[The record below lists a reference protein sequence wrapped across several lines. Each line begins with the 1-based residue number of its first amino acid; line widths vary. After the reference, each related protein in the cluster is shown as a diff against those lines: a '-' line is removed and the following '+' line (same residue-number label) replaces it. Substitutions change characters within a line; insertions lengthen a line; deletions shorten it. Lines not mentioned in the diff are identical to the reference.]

1 MRVEKSLSSATAA
14 AIESYDYAQQTSHTR
29 SLDMLKHEF
38 LRKLGHPPTAYE
50 KSPKNFDNIK
60 TIATGELFTLLKK
73 FGCLSEDSG
82 KFYAAQV
89 VLALEYLH
97 HCGVVHRD
105 IKPENI
111 LIGTTG
117 YILLAD
123 FGFSKIIKTRTW
135 TICGTPEYLAP
146 EIITSKGYSFAV
158 DWWSLGVLIFEMCTG
173 YPPFYSAD
181 PITLYEKVLTG
192 HFKIPANM
200 SSSCK
205 YLVKHLLEV
214 DPTKRMG
221 ALKAGVFDIKS
232 DFWFVDIN
240 WNMILHQKV
249 APPFVPKN
257 GEGETSNFRDLPEQ
271 LIKVFQA
278 LEYPAEMAK
287 QEYHRERLLTE
298 RWNLIRF
305 VSEQNNGTEKLLSDH
320 LAVYERVLEEASS
333 SGLALEVENNF
344 PPVEEKW
351 SILQAVFFSSTVLT
365 TIGYGNIVPETFW
378 GRLFCIAYA
387 LIGIPLTLTVIA
399 DLGRVF
405 ATLVSIIAKQL
416 PAMPKCCSRVSE
428 ANPAGQRS
436 LYAFG
441 AVGFLFLYLSAG
453 AGLFKMWEDD
463 WTFYDGFYF
472 CFITMTTIGFGDIV
486 PKRPKYML
494 ICTVYILIG
503 LALTSTIIEL
513 VRRQYARSWQQLR
526 ALSGPLADT
535 LRRLGD
541 AGRGVDVS
549 ALHSDLRKVLTVVTM
564 PRLSSA
570 GGNALTDKRRLEWE
584 AAVEAVIR
592 DITAPAPTQKPPIV
606 QIVIYE
612 SSV

>member
-1 MRVEKSLSSATAA
+1 MC
-14 AIESYDYAQQTSHTR
+14 
-29 SLDMLKHEF
+29 
-38 LRKLGHPPTAYE
+38 
-50 KSPKNFDNIK
+50 KNVKNVAWE
-60 TIATGELFTLLKK
+60 TETLM
-73 FGCLSEDSG
+73 
-82 KFYAAQV
+82 
-89 VLALEYLH
+89 
-97 HCGVVHRD
+97 
-105 IKPENI
+105 
-111 LIGTTG
+111 
-117 YILLAD
+117 
-123 FGFSKIIKTRTW
+123 
-135 TICGTPEYLAP
+135 GTPPASRWEQFCPRAALSHVGLFIALMLY
-146 EIITSKGYSFAV
+146 
-158 DWWSLGVLIFEMCTG
+158 TG
-173 YPPFYSAD
+173 
-181 PITLYEKVLTG
+181 G
-192 HFKIPANM
+192 GG
-200 SSSCK
+200 
-205 YLVKHLLEV
+205 LV
-214 DPTKRMG
+214 
-221 ALKAGVFDIKS
+221 
-232 DFWFVDIN
+232 
-240 WNMILHQKV
+240 
-249 APPFVPKN
+249 
-257 GEGETSNFRDLPEQ
+257 FR
-271 LIKVFQA
+271 A
-278 LEYPAEMAK
+278 LEYPAELEK

-298 RWNLIRF
+298 RWNLIKF
-305 VSEQNNGTEKLLSDH
+305 VSEYHNNGTEGGMEKLLSDQ
-320 LAVYERVLEEASS
+320 LAIYEKVLEEASS

-344 PPVEEKW
+344 PAAEEKW

-405 ATLVSIIAKQL
+405 ATVVSIIAKQL
-416 PAMPKCCSRVSE
+416 PAMPKCCKRVSE

-436 LYAFG
+436 LYALG
-441 AVGFLFLYLSAG
+441 AVGFLFVYLSAG

-463 WTFYDGFYF
+463 WSFYDGFYF
-472 CFITMTTIGFGDIV
+472 CFITMTTIGFGDLV

-494 ICTVYILIG
+494 LCTLYILIG

-564 PRLSSA
+564 PRLSTGKDGLS
-570 GGNALTDKRRLEWE
+570 DKRQLEWE

-592 DITAPAPTQKPPIV
+592 DITAPTPEKKPPIV

>member
-1 MRVEKSLSSATAA
+1 MCKNVKSVSWET
-14 AIESYDYAQQTSHTR
+14 E
-29 SLDMLKHEF
+29 
-38 LRKLGHPPTAYE
+38 
-50 KSPKNFDNIK
+50 
-60 TIATGELFTLLKK
+60 TLM
-73 FGCLSEDSG
+73 
-82 KFYAAQV
+82 
-89 VLALEYLH
+89 
-97 HCGVVHRD
+97 
-105 IKPENI
+105 
-111 LIGTTG
+111 
-117 YILLAD
+117 
-123 FGFSKIIKTRTW
+123 
-135 TICGTPEYLAP
+135 GTPP
-146 EIITSKGYSFAV
+146 KSKWGSFEPRAALSHV
-158 DWWSLGVLIFEMCTG
+158 GLFVALMLYTG
-173 YPPFYSAD
+173 
-181 PITLYEKVLTG
+181 G
-192 HFKIPANM
+192 GG
-200 SSSCK
+200 
-205 YLVKHLLEV
+205 LV
-214 DPTKRMG
+214 
-221 ALKAGVFDIKS
+221 
-232 DFWFVDIN
+232 
-240 WNMILHQKV
+240 
-249 APPFVPKN
+249 
-257 GEGETSNFRDLPEQ
+257 FR
-271 LIKVFQA
+271 A

-287 QEYHRERLLTE
+287 QEFHRERLLTE

-305 VSEQNNGTEKLLSDH
+305 VSERSNNGTDSDGAEKLLSEH

-378 GRLFCIAYA
+378 GRTFCIAYA

-436 LYAFG
+436 LYALG

-570 GGNALTDKRRLEWE
+570 GGNALSDKRRLEWE
-584 AAVEAVIR
+584 AAVDAVIR
-592 DITAPAPTQKPPIV
+592 DITAPIPTQKPPIV

>member
-1 MRVEKSLSSATAA
+1 MC
-14 AIESYDYAQQTSHTR
+14 
-29 SLDMLKHEF
+29 
-38 LRKLGHPPTAYE
+38 
-50 KSPKNFDNIK
+50 KNVKNVSWE
-60 TIATGELFTLLKK
+60 TE
-73 FGCLSEDSG
+73 
-82 KFYAAQV
+82 
-89 VLALEYLH
+89 ALM
-97 HCGVVHRD
+97 
-105 IKPENI
+105 
-111 LIGTTG
+111 
-117 YILLAD
+117 
-123 FGFSKIIKTRTW
+123 
-135 TICGTPEYLAP
+135 GTPPKSRWGGFCPRAALSHVGLFVA
-146 EIITSKGYSFAV
+146 
-158 DWWSLGVLIFEMCTG
+158 LM
-173 YPPFYSAD
+173 
-181 PITLYEKVLTG
+181 LYTAG
-192 HFKIPANM
+192 GG
-200 SSSCK
+200 
-205 YLVKHLLEV
+205 LV
-214 DPTKRMG
+214 
-221 ALKAGVFDIKS
+221 
-232 DFWFVDIN
+232 
-240 WNMILHQKV
+240 
-249 APPFVPKN
+249 
-257 GEGETSNFRDLPEQ
+257 FR
-271 LIKVFQA
+271 A
-278 LEYPAEMAK
+278 LEYPAELAK
-287 QEYHRERLLTE
+287 QEFHRERLLTE

-305 VSEQNNGTEKLLSDH
+305 VSARNNGTDDADGVEKILSDH
-320 LAVYERVLEEASS
+320 LAAYEKILEEASS

-344 PPVEEKW
+344 PAAEEKW

-405 ATLVSIIAKQL
+405 ATVLSLVGKQL
-416 PAMPKCCSRVSE
+416 PAMPKCCTRVTE

-436 LYAFG
+436 LYALG

-472 CFITMTTIGFGDIV
+472 CFITMTTIGFGDLV

-494 ICTVYILIG
+494 LCTLYILIG

-564 PRLSSA
+564 PRLSGT
-570 GGNALTDKRRLEWE
+570 GGSGLSDKRQLELE

-592 DITAPAPTQKPPIV
+592 EITSPVTEKKPPIV

>member
-1 MRVEKSLSSATAA
+1 MCKNEKNVSWET
-14 AIESYDYAQQTSHTR
+14 E
-29 SLDMLKHEF
+29 
-38 LRKLGHPPTAYE
+38 
-50 KSPKNFDNIK
+50 
-60 TIATGELFTLLKK
+60 
-73 FGCLSEDSG
+73 
-82 KFYAAQV
+82 
-89 VLALEYLH
+89 ALM
-97 HCGVVHRD
+97 GA
-105 IKPENI
+105 KPE
-111 LIGTTG
+111 
-117 YILLAD
+117 
-123 FGFSKIIKTRTW
+123 SRW
-135 TICGTPEYLAP
+135 
-146 EIITSKGYSFAV
+146 
-158 DWWSLGVLIFEMCTG
+158 
-173 YPPFYSAD
+173 
-181 PITLYEKVLTG
+181 
-192 HFKIPANM
+192 
-200 SSSCK
+200 
-205 YLVKHLLEV
+205 
-214 DPTKRMG
+214 
-221 ALKAGVFDIKS
+221 
-232 DFWFVDIN
+232 
-240 WNMILHQKV
+240 
-249 APPFVPKN
+249 
-257 GEGETSNFRDLPEQ
+257 SNFCPREALSHVG
-271 LIKVFQA
+271 LFVALMLYTAGGGLVFRA

-287 QEYHRERLLTE
+287 QDFHRERVLSE

-305 VSEQNNGTEKLLSDH
+305 VAQWTNGTEYFNGVEELLSHH
-320 LAVYERVLEEASS
+320 LAIYEKVLEEASS
-333 SGLALEVENNF
+333 DGISLEVEKNF
-344 PPVEEKW
+344 PPTEERW

-365 TIGYGNIVPETFW
+365 TIGYGNIVPVTFW

-387 LIGIPLTLTVIA
+387 LIGIPFTLTVIA

-405 ATLVSIIAKQL
+405 ATCVSFIAKHL
-416 PAMPKCCSRVSE
+416 PSPPKCCTRVTE

-436 LYAFG
+436 LYALG
-441 AVGFLFLYLSAG
+441 AVGFLFVYLSAG

-494 ICTVYILIG
+494 LCTLYILIG

-549 ALHSDLRKVLTVVTM
+549 SLHSDLRKVLTVIAPPSSELSKPSRSRLRIVEPGCVMGMVPVTM

-570 GGNALTDKRRLEWE
+570 GGGALSEKRRLELE

-592 DITAPAPTQKPPIV
+592 DITSPVQQKPPIV

>member
-1 MRVEKSLSSATAA
+1 MR
-14 AIESYDYAQQTSHTR
+14 
-29 SLDMLKHEF
+29 
-38 LRKLGHPPTAYE
+38 
-50 KSPKNFDNIK
+50 
-60 TIATGELFTLLKK
+60 
-73 FGCLSEDSG
+73 
-82 KFYAAQV
+82 
-89 VLALEYLH
+89 
-97 HCGVVHRD
+97 
-105 IKPENI
+105 
-111 LIGTTG
+111 
-117 YILLAD
+117 
-123 FGFSKIIKTRTW
+123 
-135 TICGTPEYLAP
+135 
-146 EIITSKGYSFAV
+146 
-158 DWWSLGVLIFEMCTG
+158 IF
-173 YPPFYSAD
+173 
-181 PITLYEKVLTG
+181 
-192 HFKIPANM
+192 
-200 SSSCK
+200 
-205 YLVKHLLEV
+205 
-214 DPTKRMG
+214 
-221 ALKAGVFDIKS
+221 VF
-232 DFWFVDIN
+232 
-240 WNMILHQKV
+240 
-249 APPFVPKN
+249 
-257 GEGETSNFRDLPEQ
+257 R
-271 LIKVFQA
+271 A

-287 QEYHRERLLTE
+287 QEFHRERLVTE

-305 VSEQNNGTEKLLSDH
+305 VSERSNATDNDDVEKLLSDH

-344 PPVEEKW
+344 PPLEEKW

-405 ATLVSIIAKQL
+405 ATVVSIIAKQL
-416 PAMPKCCSRVSE
+416 PAMPKCCTRVSD
-428 ANPAGQRS
+428 ANPTGQRS

-513 VRRQYARSWQQLR
+513 VRRQYAQSWQQLR

-570 GGNALTDKRRLEWE
+570 NGSALTDKRRLEWE

>member
-1 MRVEKSLSSATAA
+1 MC
-14 AIESYDYAQQTSHTR
+14 
-29 SLDMLKHEF
+29 
-38 LRKLGHPPTAYE
+38 
-50 KSPKNFDNIK
+50 KNVKNVSWE
-60 TIATGELFTLLKK
+60 TETLM
-73 FGCLSEDSG
+73 
-82 KFYAAQV
+82 
-89 VLALEYLH
+89 
-97 HCGVVHRD
+97 
-105 IKPENI
+105 
-111 LIGTTG
+111 
-117 YILLAD
+117 
-123 FGFSKIIKTRTW
+123 
-135 TICGTPEYLAP
+135 GTPP
-146 EIITSKGYSFAV
+146 KSKWGSFEPRAALSHV
-158 DWWSLGVLIFEMCTG
+158 GLFVALMLYTG
-173 YPPFYSAD
+173 
-181 PITLYEKVLTG
+181 G
-192 HFKIPANM
+192 GG
-200 SSSCK
+200 
-205 YLVKHLLEV
+205 LV
-214 DPTKRMG
+214 
-221 ALKAGVFDIKS
+221 
-232 DFWFVDIN
+232 
-240 WNMILHQKV
+240 
-249 APPFVPKN
+249 
-257 GEGETSNFRDLPEQ
+257 FR
-271 LIKVFQA
+271 A

-287 QEYHRERLLTE
+287 QEFHRERLLTE

-305 VSEQNNGTEKLLSDH
+305 VSERSNGTDLDGAEKLLSEY

-344 PPVEEKW
+344 PPLEEKW

-416 PAMPKCCSRVSE
+416 PAMPKCCIRVSE

-513 VRRQYARSWQQLR
+513 VRRQYAQSWQQLR

-570 GGNALTDKRRLEWE
+570 GGNGLTDKRRLEWE

-592 DITAPAPTQKPPIV
+592 DITAPVPTQKPPIV

>member
-1 MRVEKSLSSATAA
+1 
-14 AIESYDYAQQTSHTR
+14 
-29 SLDMLKHEF
+29 
-38 LRKLGHPPTAYE
+38 
-50 KSPKNFDNIK
+50 
-60 TIATGELFTLLKK
+60 
-73 FGCLSEDSG
+73 
-82 KFYAAQV
+82 
-89 VLALEYLH
+89 
-97 HCGVVHRD
+97 
-105 IKPENI
+105 
-111 LIGTTG
+111 
-117 YILLAD
+117 
-123 FGFSKIIKTRTW
+123 
-135 TICGTPEYLAP
+135 
-146 EIITSKGYSFAV
+146 
-158 DWWSLGVLIFEMCTG
+158 
-173 YPPFYSAD
+173 
-181 PITLYEKVLTG
+181 
-192 HFKIPANM
+192 
-200 SSSCK
+200 
-205 YLVKHLLEV
+205 
-214 DPTKRMG
+214 
-221 ALKAGVFDIKS
+221 
-232 DFWFVDIN
+232 
-240 WNMILHQKV
+240 
-249 APPFVPKN
+249 
-257 GEGETSNFRDLPEQ
+257 
-271 LIKVFQA
+271 
-278 LEYPAEMAK
+278 MAK

-305 VSEQNNGTEKLLSDH
+305 VSERNNGTDNDGTEKLLSDH

-344 PPVEEKW
+344 PPLEEKW

>member
-1 MRVEKSLSSATAA
+1 MC
-14 AIESYDYAQQTSHTR
+14 
-29 SLDMLKHEF
+29 
-38 LRKLGHPPTAYE
+38 
-50 KSPKNFDNIK
+50 KNVKNVSWE
-60 TIATGELFTLLKK
+60 TETLM
-73 FGCLSEDSG
+73 
-82 KFYAAQV
+82 
-89 VLALEYLH
+89 
-97 HCGVVHRD
+97 
-105 IKPENI
+105 
-111 LIGTTG
+111 
-117 YILLAD
+117 
-123 FGFSKIIKTRTW
+123 
-135 TICGTPEYLAP
+135 GTPP
-146 EIITSKGYSFAV
+146 KSKWGSFEPRAALSHV
-158 DWWSLGVLIFEMCTG
+158 GLFVALMLYTG
-173 YPPFYSAD
+173 
-181 PITLYEKVLTG
+181 G
-192 HFKIPANM
+192 GG
-200 SSSCK
+200 
-205 YLVKHLLEV
+205 LV
-214 DPTKRMG
+214 
-221 ALKAGVFDIKS
+221 
-232 DFWFVDIN
+232 
-240 WNMILHQKV
+240 
-249 APPFVPKN
+249 
-257 GEGETSNFRDLPEQ
+257 FR
-271 LIKVFQA
+271 A

-305 VSEQNNGTEKLLSDH
+305 VSERNNGTDNDGTEKLLSDH

-344 PPVEEKW
+344 PPLEEKW

-549 ALHSDLRKVLTVVTM
+549 ALHSDLRKVLTVKSYTGPDTMVKPKTSPPKVTM